1 MIWLLVLL
9 VVLVAVVVYLAVRR
23 RQPSRLDF
31 WHTGRGR

>member
-1 MIWLLVLL
+1 MN
-9 VVLVAVVVYLAVRR
+9 VAYYIGLYVGGILEVYLRR